1 MATIT
6 PLGPNGVSSPPQ
18 LLVLEP
24 KTTSG
29 LQSPEGRQLA
39 EVTESILL
47 VLYKC
52 QEYLEYF
59 KNTDEI
65 AYNPVPPKRSY
76 RVTMLAQFQGRRK
89 PLPYILDEE

>member
-6 PLGPNGVSSPPQ
+6 PLRPNGILSPPR

-29 LQSPEGRQLA
+29 LQSPEGKQLA

-47 VLYKC
+47 VLNKC
-52 QEYLEYF
+52 HEYLEYL
-59 KNTDEI
+59 KNTDQPD
-65 AYNPVPPKRSY
+65 YNPVPPKRSE
-76 RVTMLAQFQGRRK
+76 RITMRAQFKGRRK